1 MPNQKLF
8 LAEIIRNV
16 FVGIVD
22 SNKVRRGEIVKRGGR
37 DTEIDFVSGIVVRE
51 NVGDLTDV
59 VIGRVFCVV
68 GGFVENGA
76 GVVIAPK

>member
-22 SNKVRRGEIVKRGGR
+22 GNKVRRGEIVKRGGR
-37 DTEIDFVSGIVVRE
+37 DTEINFVSGIVVRE
-51 NVGDLTDV
+51 NVGDLADV
-59 VIGRVFCVV
+59 VVSRVFCVV
-68 GGFVENGA
+68 GSFVKNGA
-76 GVVIAPK
+76 GVVASPK